1 MRSTCWR
8 YFAKYVGVFKPFLF
22 PPRTLWENN
31 PGTQPRSP
39 NWWDKFLIQPA
50 FGVVLHKTSIVFH
63 HEALC
68 CVSWVRALPHPVVNC
83 WWSSEIEQLAGV
95 SSWDLVARVNT
106 GACSYMFQRQM
117 SRSEML
123 QPTSFTA
130 VGRRFET
137 LSWRKN
143 SRRAGSFRCR
153 SFPVQSWCKY
163 PAIIVSMLSQFSQL
177 SLEISVIPISFWS
190 FCLMPWSPKNFAV
203 LLRFIHRLLAK
214 ALVRLFESSSSKFLD
229 SVDSVLMPKWKK
241 KWENPI
247 PSGYLTVRH
256 GIDGP

>member
-106 GACSYMFQRQM
+106 GHVHTCSRDRCHAVRCF
-117 SRSEML
+117 SLPRSQQWDDVL
-123 QPTSFTA
+123 
-130 VGRRFET
+130 R
-137 LSWRKN
+137 LS
-143 SRRAGSFRCR
+143 AGA
-153 SFPVQSWCKY
+153 KT
-163 PAIIVSMLSQFSQL
+163 PAALDPFAAEASQCNHGANILQL
-177 SLEISVIPISFWS
+177 SYPCCPS
-190 FCLMPWSPKNFAV
+190 SP
-203 LLRFIHRLLAK
+203 
-214 ALVRLFESSSSKFLD
+214 SC
-229 SVDSVLMPKWKK
+229 P
-241 KWENPI
+241 
-247 PSGYLTVRH
+247 
-256 GIDGP
+256 

>member
-1 MRSTCWR
+1 
-8 YFAKYVGVFKPFLF
+8 
-22 PPRTLWENN
+22 
-31 PGTQPRSP
+31 
-39 NWWDKFLIQPA
+39 
-50 FGVVLHKTSIVFH
+50 VFH

-83 WWSSEIEQLAGV
+83 PWSSEIEQLAGV

-106 GACSYMFQRQM
+106 GTCSYMFQRQM
-117 SRSEML
+117 SRSEIL

-153 SFPVQSWCKY
+153 GFPVQSWCKY
-163 PAIIVSMLSQFSQL
+163 PAIIVSMLSQLSQL

-190 FCLMPWSPKNFAV
+190 FCLISRGALEPQKLCRPFA
-203 LLRFIHRLLAK
+203 LHPPSFGK
-214 ALVRLFESSSSKFLD
+214 SSR
-229 SVDSVLMPKWKK
+229 
-241 KWENPI
+241 
-247 PSGYLTVRH
+247 PSFRILQLQIGFS
-256 GIDGP
+256 